1 MGNDIVLDDNFVSR
15 YHAQLIIYDNGLVA
29 IKDLGSSNGTFV
41 NGNRITERNLE
52 KGDIVKCGEAF
63 FNWLQYVEPQMHQA
77 NEMGYSGSAGLGSTP
92 VEPGIQTPKIFTL
105 GEVFNYLTVRI
116 FDVGDLFKFDW
127 ETKTPVLFF
136 AGVPLGILLAILMYI
151 YSIIPSF
158 ASSFSKIVLIPL
170 VCGFILFGVAQFIT
184 MALFSSGRNVGFK
197 RLSLASSIFGF
208 MQFLPLLVYG
218 IIMYSTLKNSLFGGY
233 PGSYYDRH
241 SSSDSYVG
249 YFIMLLF
256 EAVIFLRYTLQV
268 YVYLYKYFRTIGISK
283 GNSLNFVVLSILFNL
298 LLQVGFGYFVI
309 TNLHINSFF

>member
-1 MGNDIVLDDNFVSR
+1 
-15 YHAQLIIYDNGLVA
+15 
-29 IKDLGSSNGTFV
+29 
-41 NGNRITERNLE
+41 
-52 KGDIVKCGEAF
+52 
-63 FNWLQYVEPQMHQA
+63 
-77 NEMGYSGSAGLGSTP
+77 
-92 VEPGIQTPKIFTL
+92 
-105 GEVFNYLTVRI
+105 
-116 FDVGDLFKFDW
+116 
-127 ETKTPVLFF
+127 
-136 AGVPLGILLAILMYI
+136 MYI